1 MKTSRYASSRQ
12 KACQHCS
19 VAKAKCDR
27 KVTGCSRCAKRKVPC
42 VYPQTCPSNDKSPSQ
57 GEPSPQSPDSIP
69 DSLIPSFGGLPPDS
83 HSEAWTLPWAQP
95 IGRREHVHTAL
106 SSTHPLNTISSKG
119 AGLDFSNL
127 ELFCPINTDEITTRW
142 MNPYIPVP
150 GQAIKQYPPGVSN
163 FISRKL
169 KSYAAVAARGRGKL
183 PFIHPSQLSE
193 EQAANSPLTTC
204 LSLIRICETPLP
216 GSEGTAAMV
225 LQKEMENIMECHE
238 SYNELSVLGAFQA
251 YLIYYLVLFFKL
263 DQRPYNQLRS
273 AMMNL
278 QTLAHFS
285 SKQGLMC
292 VADQGHTRPRWEEWI
307 ITETKRRTLY
317 VMYLFDS
324 VLSTQE
330 ALPTFLATE
339 LLGLPASAS
348 KSLWHAR
355 SRSEWER
362 EYNIHLAE
370 WTDKSLT
377 IDELWPV
384 PPDMDEP
391 DIARRSRRVDHWL
404 EEIDEFG
411 TMLYAVTSCTHGG

>member
-1 MKTSRYASSRQ
+1 MKTSRYATSRQ

-27 KVTGCSRCAKRKVPC
+27 RATGCSRCAKRKIPC
-42 VYPQTCPSNDKSPSQ
+42 VYPQIRSSKEKSPSQ
-57 GEPSPQSPDSIP
+57 GGPSPQSPDSIP
-69 DSLIPSFGGLPPDS
+69 DSLVPSLCGLPPNS
-83 HSEAWTLPWAQP
+83 HSEAWAVPWAQP
-95 IGRREHVHTAL
+95 VGQREHIRTA
-106 SSTHPLNTISSKG
+106 SSNTLTLNKN
-119 AGLDFSNL
+119 AELDFSNL

-150 GQAIKQYPPGVSN
+150 GQTIKQYPSGVSI
-163 FISRKL
+163 FISRIL
-169 KSYAAVAARGRGKL
+169 KSYAAVAARGRGTL
-183 PFIHPSQLSE
+183 PFIHPSQIS
-193 EQAANSPLTTC
+193 EQAASSPLTTC
-204 LSLIRICETPLP
+204 LSLIKICETPLP
-216 GSEGTAAMV
+216 GSEGTAVMV
-225 LQKEMENIMECHE
+225 LQREMENIMECHE
-238 SYNELSVLGAFQA
+238 SYNELSLLGAFQA
-251 YLIYYLVLFFKL
+251 YLIYCLALFFKL
-263 DQRPYNQLRS
+263 HQGPRNQLRS

-278 QTLAHFS
+278 QTLAHLS
-285 SKQGLMC
+285 SKQGLIC
-292 VADQGHTRPRWEEWI
+292 VADQDRTRPRWEEWI
-307 ITETKRRTLY
+307 VTETKRRTLY

-348 KSLWHAR
+348 KHLWHAR
-355 SRSEWER
+355 SRSGWER

-384 PPDMDEP
+384 PPDMDAP
-391 DIARRSRRVDHWL
+391 DIAKRSRRVDHWL

>member
-1 MKTSRYASSRQ
+1 MKTSRYATSRQ

-27 KVTGCSRCAKRKVPC
+27 KATGCSRCAKRKIPC
-42 VYPQTCPSNDKSPSQ
+42 VYPQTRSSKEKSPSQ
-57 GEPSPQSPDSIP
+57 GGPSPQSPDSIP
-69 DSLIPSFGGLPPDS
+69 DSLVPSFCGLPPDS
-83 HSEAWTLPWAQP
+83 HSEAWTEPWAQP
-95 IGRREHVHTAL
+95 VGQREHIRTA
-106 SSTHPLNTISSKG
+106 SSNTLTSNPISFKKTE
-119 AGLDFSNL
+119 LDFSNL

-150 GQAIKQYPPGVSN
+150 GQTIKQYPSGVSS
-163 FISRKL
+163 FISRIL
-169 KSYAAVAARGRGKL
+169 KSYTAVAARGRGTL
-183 PFIHPSQLSE
+183 PFVHPSQISE
-193 EQAANSPLTTC
+193 QPASSPLTTC
-204 LSLIRICETPLP
+204 LSLIKICETPLP

-225 LQKEMENIMECHE
+225 LQREMGNIMECHE
-238 SYNELSVLGAFQA
+238 SYNELSLLGAFQA
-251 YLIYYLVLFFKL
+251 YLIYCLALFFKL
-263 DQRPYNQLRS
+263 HQGPQNQLRS

-278 QTLAHFS
+278 QTLAHLS

-292 VADQGHTRPRWEEWI
+292 VADQDRTRPKWEEWI
-307 ITETKRRTLY
+307 VTETKRRTLY

-339 LLGLPASAS
+339 LLGLPSSAS
-348 KSLWHAR
+348 KLLWHAR

-384 PPDMDEP
+384 PPDMDAP